1 MDYKVIAVD
10 FDGTLCESKYPDIGE
25 PALELI
31 NILKECRECGHKII
45 LWTCRSGELL
55 NNAIEFC
62 KSYGLEFDAV
72 NDNIPE
78 RVALFGDDPRKVG
91 ADCYIDDKSFSPS
104 VIEIAYHIYG
114 KNLFDGFEKST

>member
-72 NDNIPE
+72 ND
-78 RVALFGDDPRKVG
+78 
-91 ADCYIDDKSFSPS
+91 
-104 VIEIAYHIYG
+104 IYG